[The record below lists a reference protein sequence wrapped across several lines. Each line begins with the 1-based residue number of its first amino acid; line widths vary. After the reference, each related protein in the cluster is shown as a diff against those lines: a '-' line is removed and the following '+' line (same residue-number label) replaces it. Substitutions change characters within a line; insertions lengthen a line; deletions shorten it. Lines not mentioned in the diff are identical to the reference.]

1 MKPISEELY
10 KKIVESSKKW
20 VSY

>member
-10 KKIVESSKKW
+10 KKIVESSKNE
-20 VSY
+20 